1 MSKILFIGAGN
12 MASAIC
18 AGMLKS
24 KLVSAKDVLLYDKNP
39 SQYTKFDSDCI
50 TINNLNDGVDLANY
64 VFLSVKPQNI
74 KEILADI
81 KNSNYSNKT
90 FISICAGITINS
102 IEKVLTGASII
113 RVMPNTP
120 LLIGMGTTALCRN
133 NLVSDSSFEF
143 AEKIFKSAGDTIVVD
158 EKDINAITAMT
169 GSAPAY
175 VYLFIKS
182 IAEGAEKL
190 GFSSDKTVELVCKT
204 LIGSANMI
212 LQGDKTIDEQIS
224 MVKSPNGT
232 TERALNVFDE
242 NNFSKIIHEAM
253 KACELRAKELSDLN
267 D

>member
-18 AGMLKS
+18 SGMLNS
-24 KLVSAKDVLLYDKNP
+24 KLISAQDILLYDKNP
-39 SQYTKFDSDCI
+39 SQYTKFDSNCI
-50 TINNLNDGVDLANY
+50 QINDLSDGLNIASY
-64 VFLSVKPQNI
+64 VFLSVKPQNV
-74 KEILADI
+74 KEILFEI
-81 KNSNYSNKT
+81 KNTNYSNKI
-90 FISICAGITINS
+90 FISICAGITISS
-102 IEKVLTGASII
+102 IEKILIGANVV

-133 NLVSDSSFEF
+133 NLVSDSDFEF
-143 AEKIFKSAGDTIVVD
+143 IEKIFKSAGETIIVE
-158 EKDINAITAMT
+158 EKDINTITAMT
-169 GSAPAY
+169 GSSPAY

-190 GFSSDKTVELVCKT
+190 GFTSDRTVELVCKT
-204 LIGSANMI
+204 LIGSANMV
-212 LQGDKTIDEQIS
+212 LQGNKTIDEQIS

-232 TERALNVFDE
+232 TERALNVFDD
-242 NNFSKIIHEAM
+242 NNFSKIIHQAM